1 MPHPR
6 LKSSLCTQAALKSPA
21 FVEWVRR
28 IDPGHVRPDGTPK
41 MHRKLWE
48 WCFIAEAL
56 GERGVLGPGRRGLG
70 FAVGREPLPALFAS
84 LGCEVLATDMA
95 PDSAVAQ
102 GWVGTDQHAGC
113 ADRLSKPY
121 AFDPTAFAERVSY
134 RAVDMTDLPAE
145 LRGYDFCWSACS
157 FEHLGS
163 LEQGTRFVERAMD
176 CLRPGGVAVH
186 TTEFNLSSNTF
197 TVAEGHDVIYR
208 RRDIDDLAAR
218 LRSAGHA
225 IEVDYDPGSGPL
237 DHRIDPPP
245 YRDEP
250 HLKLL
255 LYGYVVTSLGLIV
268 VKDGCP
274 VGRWRATA
282 GSAWRR
288 AASLPRRVIRRAV
301 RLIGARP

>member
-1 MPHPR
+1 
-6 LKSSLCTQAALKSPA
+6 LKSSLCTQASLESPA

-28 IDPGHVRPDGTPK
+28 IDPNHVRPDGTPK

-56 GERGVLGPGRRGLG
+56 RERGKLRSGSRGLG

-95 PDSAVAQ
+95 PDPAAAH
-102 GWVGTDQHAGC
+102 GWVGSDQHAGST
-113 ADRLSKPY
+113 DHLGRPY
-121 AFDPTAFAERVSY
+121 AFDPVAFAERVSH
-134 RAVDMTDLPAE
+134 RAVDMTDLPAD
-145 LRGYDFCWSACS
+145 LRGYDFCWSACA
-157 FEHLGS
+157 FEHLGA
-163 LEQGTRFVERAMD
+163 LERGLRFVERSLD
-176 CLRPGGVAVH
+176 CLNPGGVAVH
-186 TTEFNLSSNTF
+186 TTEFNLSSNAF
-197 TVAEGHDVIYR
+197 TLTDGHDVIYR
-208 RRDIDDLAAR
+208 RCDIDALVCR
-218 LRSAGHA
+218 LRAAGHA
-225 IEVDYDPGSGPL
+225 VEVDYDAGSGPL
-237 DHRIDPPP
+237 DHQIDSPP

-274 VGRWRATA
+274 ASRWPSAA

-288 AASLPRRVIRRAV
+288 AVALLQQARRHAV
-301 RLIGARP
+301 RLTGVR